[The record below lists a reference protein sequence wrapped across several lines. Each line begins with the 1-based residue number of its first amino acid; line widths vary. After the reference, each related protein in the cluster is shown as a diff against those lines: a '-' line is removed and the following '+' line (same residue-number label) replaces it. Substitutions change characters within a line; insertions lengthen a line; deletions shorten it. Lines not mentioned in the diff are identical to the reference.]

1 MVPSNNRVTQ
11 RGIGA
16 QFGPQP
22 CHEIPPGGYTQV
34 VCIWFILLH
43 AFQKNGCIDFPP
55 VFKLSF
61 IQKYLLG
68 MPNLCPQGQPWPG
81 RLLSPPTAAVPC
93 AWHHPAK
100 KCATYR
106 EQLWCTFLISSHGK
120 SQEQPGLLHPLNE
133 TEMPC
138 HWDFWTE
145 PIPAHKGVRRNN

>member
-1 MVPSNNRVTQ
+1 M
-11 RGIGA
+11 
-16 QFGPQP
+16 
-22 CHEIPPGGYTQV
+22 
-34 VCIWFILLH
+34 FILLH
-43 AFQKNGCIDFPP
+43 AFQKNGCIDFPL

-68 MPNLCPQGQPWPG
+68 MSNLCPQGQPWPG

-93 AWHHPAK
+93 AWHHPAR

-138 HWDFWTE
+138 LSFPTGTFGQSQFQPTRVSGGIINPPMSCDALQEAKLAISW
-145 PIPAHKGVRRNN
+145 